1 MSICSSCH
9 ILKDLDQFVKDGRRK
24 SGYSTKCK
32 ECINTRR
39 RQLYKEKKNQNCIN
53 AKKCIV
59 SYEIKNPEHV
69 EEIGKLLQEL
79 ENPQPVKKE
88 KWITMKPEYNG
99 DKGDDMKQY
108 GFWYPA
114 RKVIELDDED
124 GTEYEI
130 ENRGGIFI
138 LAHLRNRPHE
148 YRELN
153 LDDKRLEIYKIPIRG
168 FSGQVSDG
176 KIFIDEIRV
185 QSGDLNK
192 NF

>member
-124 GTEYEI
+124 GTEMAVQILSASACERSGGMVLMTQEKMVQMYRRLYEALC
-130 ENRGGIFI
+130 RC
-138 LAHLRNRPHE
+138 R
-148 YRELN
+148 
-153 LDDKRLEIYKIPIRG
+153 K
-168 FSGQVSDG
+168 S
-176 KIFIDEIRV
+176 
-185 QSGDLNK
+185 
-192 NF
+192 